1 MLKELEL
8 ENFVSELSSNS
19 PAPGGGSAA
28 ALSASLSCALC
39 SMVFN
44 LTIGKKAYR
53 EMNDEA
59 RKLIDDSIEKTNRLK
74 DEFLNL
80 MDSDAEEFLKLM
92 AAFKLPKST
101 EEEIAVRE
109 KAINEGYV
117 KALDVPMKTAKLSY
131 EIYDSIMIACRY
143 GNKNAISDAG
153 VSALLLQT
161 AIESAIL
168 NVKINLSSLS
178 DEDLKQETL
187 KFCDDI
193 VKNGITKKEEIL
205 SIVNSKIGV

>member
-1 MLKELEL
+1 MLKKLGLED
-8 ENFVSELSSNS
+8 FVSELASNS

-44 LTIGKKAYR
+44 LTIGKKAYK
-53 EMNDEA
+53 ELNDET
-59 RKLIDDSIEKTNRLK
+59 RKLIDSSLEKTISLK
-74 DEFLNL
+74 DDFLNL
-80 MDSDAEEFLKLM
+80 MDRDAEEFLKLM
-92 AAFKLPKST
+92 AAFKLPKLT
-101 EEEIAVRE
+101 EEEKTVRD

-131 EIYDSIMIACRY
+131 EIYDSILIACRY

-168 NVKINLSSLS
+168 NVKINLSNLN
-178 DEDLKQETL
+178 DEDLKQKTL
-187 KFCDDI
+187 RFCDEL
-193 VKNGITKKEEIL
+193 VKNGIAKRDEIL
-205 SIVNSKIGV
+205 SIVNSKLGI